1 MGHSTL
7 VQFFTYNI
15 IGIVNTIAGFSIIFL
30 LMFIGLNAIPS
41 NLIGYA
47 IGAVLSY
54 HLNKKYTFK
63 STENSKTQAM
73 KFFSVLLLSYLLN
86 LLTLKWLL
94 DFFNPYL
101 AQLCSAI
108 VYTLS
113 AFLLA
118 KFMVFRS

>member
-63 STENSKTQAM
+63 STENSKTQAI

>member
-1 MGHSTL
+1 
-7 VQFFTYNI
+7 
-15 IGIVNTIAGFSIIFL
+15 
-30 LMFIGLNAIPS
+30 MFMGLNAISS

-63 STENSKTQAM
+63 STKNSKTQAM
-73 KFFSVLLLSYLLN
+73 QFFSVLLISYLLN
-86 LLTLKWLL
+86 LLTLQWLL
-94 DFFNPYL
+94 NFLNPYL
-101 AQLCSAI
+101 AQLCSAT

-118 KFMVFRS
+118 KFMVFKS